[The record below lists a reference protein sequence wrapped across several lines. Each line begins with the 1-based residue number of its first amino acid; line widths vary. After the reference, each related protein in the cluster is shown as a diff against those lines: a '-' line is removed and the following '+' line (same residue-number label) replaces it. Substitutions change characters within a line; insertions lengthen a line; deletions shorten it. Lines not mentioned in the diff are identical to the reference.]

1 MLTFAHPQFPVL
13 WRMQGQYL
21 FISLQTYTMMNRIV
35 RIGCLMMGVL
45 WCCSLPAQTID
56 LLFAGDLMQ
65 HQGQIDAART
75 GGTYNYDSCFAKVS
89 PEIKRADLAVA
100 NLEVTLAGPPYKGYP
115 QFSAPDEYLK
125 AIKDAGFDVL
135 VTANNHCL
143 DGGKKGLK
151 RTIQMLDSLRI
162 PYAGTYVNEAERARC
177 YPLLVE
183 KKGMRIVFLNYTY
196 GTNGLKV
203 QPPQVVNYIDTVQI
217 SKDIEAAKR
226 MKPDAI
232 IALMHWGLEY
242 HSLPERS
249 ERQLAAW
256 LISRGVDHIIGSH
269 PHVVQPV
276 EVVRDETEQGN
287 RHLVVYSLGNYI
299 SNMSKVDTDGGMMVR
314 LQLTKKDG
322 HTYMSHCGYSLVWVS
337 RPVLSGKK
345 NYELYPAANPPKHL
359 TPAEKVRLDRFTEN
373 ARKLFQKHNIG
384 IEEYSF

>member
-1 MLTFAHPQFPVL
+1 M
-13 WRMQGQYL
+13 
-21 FISLQTYTMMNRIV
+21 
-35 RIGCLMMGVL
+35 GCLLIGVL
-45 WCCSLPAQTID
+45 WGGLLSAQTVD

-65 HQGQIDAART
+65 HQAQIDAARR
-75 GGTYNYDSCFAKVS
+75 GNTYNYDSCFAKVS
-89 PEIKRADLAVA
+89 HEIKNADLAVA

-125 AIKDAGFDVL
+125 AVKDAGFDVL

-143 DGGKKGLK
+143 DGGRKGLR

-162 PYAGTYVNEAERARC
+162 PYAGTYVDEGERARR

-183 KKGMRIVFLNYTY
+183 KNGLRIVFLNYTY
-196 GTNGLKV
+196 GTNGLQV

-217 SKDIEAAKR
+217 KKDVAAAKR

-249 ERQLAAW
+249 ERQLAGW
-256 LISRGVDHIIGSH
+256 LIGQGVDHVIGSH
-269 PHVVQPV
+269 PHVVQPA
-276 EVVRDETEQGN
+276 EVVRDNTSEGN

-322 HTYMSHCGYSLVWVS
+322 KTRMTHCAYSLVWVS
-337 RPVLSGKK
+337 RPILSGKK
-345 NYELYPAANPPKHL
+345 NFELYPAANPPRNL
-359 TPAEKVRLDRFTEN
+359 TPAEKVRLDRFVGN